1 MQQNVRTDD
10 DDTVSLRDL
19 VAAEFERDQQVR
31 IRAFVITNWTNIAPK
46 EGLLGGSPRI
56 GRA

>member
-31 IRAFVITNWTNIAPK
+31 IRAFVITNWTNIAPN
-46 EGLLGGSPRI
+46 EGLLGGNPRI